1 MTELPILRQETF
13 AHALAAGRSRIAAS
27 SEAGYPGDWKWAR
40 MRAAAAP
47 IATRAVALRHE
58 PAWDE
63 TADVAGVIKAML
75 RLARKAGDMQTAAAM
90 AAARGLLAEAAKL
103 KSGLPETPE
112 IPDGDPADA
121 YVYQPLSDE
130 DWIAKYGRRA

>member
-1 MTELPILRQETF
+1 MADLPILRQETF
-13 AHALAAGRSRIAAS
+13 AHALATGRSRIAAS
-27 SEAGYPGDWKWAR
+27 TEAGYPRDWKWAHR
-40 MRAAAAP
+40 RAEAAP
-47 IATRAVALRHE
+47 IAMRAVALRHE
-58 PAWDE
+58 PDWDE

-112 IPDGDPADA
+112 FTESDPADA